1 MKLYLVILVLATSF
15 TFAQGNQ
22 EKREKIKALK
32 VAFLTEKLAL
42 SSEEAQKFWPIY
54 NAFEEK
60 QFEIRYKKLKGLGN
74 QLKDNS
80 EEKILDKEA
89 LQLIAQFESYE
100 DELHG
105 LKKKFIKDLLVVLS
119 PKKVI
124 LLFKE
129 YSALGSFKLPSVF
142 SSFMSL
148 R

>member
-1 MKLYLVILVLATSF
+1 MKMKLYLVILVLATSF

-124 LLFKE
+124 LLKKYEDEFNR
-129 YSALGSFKLPSVF
+129 KL
-142 SSFMSL
+142 L
-148 R
+148 RQMREGRN

>member
-1 MKLYLVILVLATSF
+1 MMKMKLYVVLLLLATCF

-32 VAFLTEKLAL
+32 VAFLTEKLTL
-42 SSEEAQKFWPIY
+42 TSEEAQKFWPIY
-54 NAFEEK
+54 NAYEEK
-60 QFEIRYKKLKGLGN
+60 QFEIRYKKLRGLGN

-80 EEKILDKEA
+80 EEKISEKEA

-105 LKKKFIKDLLVVLS
+105 LKKKFSKDLLVVLS

-124 LLFKE
+124 LLKKYEDEFNR
-129 YSALGSFKLPSVF
+129 KL
-142 SSFMSL
+142 L
-148 R
+148 RQMREGKN

>member
-1 MKLYLVILVLATSF
+1 MKLYVVILVLATSF

-74 QLKDNS
+74 QLKDNN
-80 EEKILDKEA
+80 EEKISDKEA

-105 LKKKFIKDLLVVLS
+105 LKKKFSKDLLVVLS

-124 LLFKE
+124 LLKKYEDEFNR
-129 YSALGSFKLPSVF
+129 KL
-142 SSFMSL
+142 L
-148 R
+148 RQMREGRN

>member
-1 MKLYLVILVLATSF
+1 MMKMKLYVILLLLATSF

-74 QLKDNS
+74 QLKDNN
-80 EEKILDKEA
+80 EEKISDKEA

-105 LKKKFIKDLLVVLS
+105 LKKKFSKDLLVVLS

-124 LLFKE
+124 LLKKYEDEFNR
-129 YSALGSFKLPSVF
+129 KL
-142 SSFMSL
+142 L
-148 R
+148 RQMREGKN

>member
-1 MKLYLVILVLATSF
+1 MKLYVVILVLANSF

-74 QLKDNS
+74 QLKDNN
-80 EEKILDKEA
+80 EEKISDKEA

-105 LKKKFIKDLLVVLS
+105 LKKKFSKDLLVVLS

-124 LLFKE
+124 LLKKYEDEFNR
-129 YSALGSFKLPSVF
+129 KL
-142 SSFMSL
+142 L
-148 R
+148 RQMREGRN

>member
-1 MKLYLVILVLATSF
+1 MKLYVVILVLATSF

-80 EEKILDKEA
+80 EEKISDKEA

-105 LKKKFIKDLLVVLS
+105 LKKKFSKDLLVVLS

-124 LLFKE
+124 LLKKYEDEFNR
-129 YSALGSFKLPSVF
+129 KL
-142 SSFMSL
+142 L
-148 R
+148 RQMREGRN

>member
-1 MKLYLVILVLATSF
+1 MKLYVVILVLATSF

-124 LLFKE
+124 LLKKYEDEFNR
-129 YSALGSFKLPSVF
+129 KL
-142 SSFMSL
+142 L
-148 R
+148 RQMREGRN

>member
-124 LLFKE
+124 LLKKYEDEFNR
-129 YSALGSFKLPSVF
+129 KL
-142 SSFMSL
+142 L
-148 R
+148 RQMREGRN

>member
-1 MKLYLVILVLATSF
+1 MKLYVVILVLATSF

-74 QLKDNS
+74 QLKDNN
-80 EEKILDKEA
+80 EEKISDKEA

-105 LKKKFIKDLLVVLS
+105 LKKKFSKDLLTVLS

-124 LLFKE
+124 LLKKYEDEFNR
-129 YSALGSFKLPSVF
+129 KL
-142 SSFMSL
+142 L
-148 R
+148 RQMREGKN

>member
-1 MKLYLVILVLATSF
+1 MKMKLYVVLLVLTSSL

-32 VAFLTEKLAL
+32 VAFLTEKLTL
-42 SSEEAQKFWPIY
+42 TSEEAQKFWPIY

-60 QFEIRYKKLKGLGN
+60 QFEIRYKKLRGLGK
-74 QLKDNS
+74 QLEENN
-80 EEKILDKEA
+80 EEKISDKEA

-105 LKKKFIKDLLVVLS
+105 LKKKFSKDLLTVLS

-124 LLFKE
+124 LLKKYEDEFNR
-129 YSALGSFKLPSVF
+129 KL
-142 SSFMSL
+142 L
-148 R
+148 RQMREGKN

>member
-1 MKLYLVILVLATSF
+1 MKMKLYVILLLLATSF

-74 QLKDNS
+74 QLKDNN
-80 EEKILDKEA
+80 EEKISDKEA

-105 LKKKFIKDLLVVLS
+105 LKKKFSKDLLVVLS

-124 LLFKE
+124 LLKKYEDEFNR
-129 YSALGSFKLPSVF
+129 KL
-142 SSFMSL
+142 L
-148 R
+148 RQMREGKN

>member
-1 MKLYLVILVLATSF
+1 MKLYVVILVLATSF

-80 EEKILDKEA
+80 GEKILDKEA

-124 LLFKE
+124 LLKKYEDEFNR
-129 YSALGSFKLPSVF
+129 KL
-142 SSFMSL
+142 L
-148 R
+148 RQMREGRN

>member
-1 MKLYLVILVLATSF
+1 MKLYVVILVLATSF

-74 QLKDNS
+74 QLKDNN
-80 EEKILDKEA
+80 EEKISDKEA

-105 LKKKFIKDLLVVLS
+105 LKKKFSKDLLSVLS
-119 PKKVI
+119 AKKVI
-124 LLFKE
+124 LLKKYEDEFNR
-129 YSALGSFKLPSVF
+129 KL
-142 SSFMSL
+142 L
-148 R
+148 RQMREGRN

>member
-15 TFAQGNQ
+15 TFAQGNP
-22 EKREKIKALK
+22 EKREKVKALK

-124 LLFKE
+124 LLKKYEDEFNR
-129 YSALGSFKLPSVF
+129 KL
-142 SSFMSL
+142 L
-148 R
+148 RQMREGRN

>member
-1 MKLYLVILVLATSF
+1 MMKMKLYVVILVLATSF

-124 LLFKE
+124 LLKKYEDEFNR
-129 YSALGSFKLPSVF
+129 KL
-142 SSFMSL
+142 L
-148 R
+148 RQMREGRN

>member
-1 MKLYLVILVLATSF
+1 MKMKLYVVILVLATSF

-124 LLFKE
+124 LLKKYEDEFNR
-129 YSALGSFKLPSVF
+129 KL
-142 SSFMSL
+142 L
-148 R
+148 RQMREGRN